1 MHNMNIWLGV
11 HVDAVSVRIDQLRI
25 STSNREYNRTLAD
38 TRAEGL
44 KLAQLAQ
51 VPELVQLLSSVA
63 IAVLVGVMDVP

>member
-11 HVDAVSVRIDQLRI
+11 DAVSIQIDQLRI

-44 KLAQLAQ
+44 KLAQLTQ
-51 VPELVQLLSSVA
+51 VPELVQFLSSA
-63 IAVLVGVMDVP
+63 AVLVGVMDVP